1 MLIMIPRLKRVHRMI
16 IDVFDQRLTI
26 PADVTI
32 VSAVIG
38 AGFPALGADTS
49 GAAIGIQRSL
59 GCQRISAF

>member
-1 MLIMIPRLKRVHRMI
+1 MI